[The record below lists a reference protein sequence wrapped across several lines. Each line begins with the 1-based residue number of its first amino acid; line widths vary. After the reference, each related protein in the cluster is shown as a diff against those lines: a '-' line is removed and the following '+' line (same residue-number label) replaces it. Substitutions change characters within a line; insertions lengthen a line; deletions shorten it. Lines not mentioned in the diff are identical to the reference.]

1 MPGLSYRSSIGA
13 AAAAATERI
22 INALLQ
28 QRIRASAV
36 SAAELDAALEEL
48 SVGLADAP
56 EPPAAED
63 DADAD
68 LDERVPALAGA
79 VAGQR
84 SQSRPGFRAR
94 TGCLRRWGGAR
105 SMRARGI

>member
-1 MPGLSYRSSIGA
+1 MWVENNEPIAWAEELIGPARAVDHPRLPFLCVTAPQCYFAGRIRRGCSSIGA

-36 SAAELDAALEEL
+36 SAVELNAALEEL

-56 EPPAAED
+56 EQPTPED
-63 DADAD
+63 
-68 LDERVPALAGA
+68 
-79 VAGQR
+79 
-84 SQSRPGFRAR
+84 
-94 TGCLRRWGGAR
+94 
-105 SMRARGI
+105 